1 MQKNALKFVVSF
13 TAVGLMVL
21 GVARLADAKPQ
32 YGGQCSY
39 CHDGEQPAAFTITGE
54 TAEVDGVK
62 LFEIERGGQIDFGF
76 DVNNPGDPVYYRF
89 ALRGLD
95 RLDGTDEHGTPLYF
109 PRLYTPDPDPDWD
122 AASPAGE
129 QYLYWAGQFYSRD
142 ADFMPTSYTYHLE
155 IDPSVAPGVYDLTA
169 SIGGG
174 FPVRATGQTPSGGW
188 GYNEDFQLRVIPEP
202 TSVVLL
208 LLGAVALCFGR
219 WWRRWAVP
227 VVLVATAG
235 VLANSAAYA
244 YPSRS
249 GDCTICHSV
258 PGPSDQTG
266 DFEIKSAAGDITDS
280 FSVEA
285 GGATEFL
292 FEYTSLV
299 EDALNPGTTR
309 RAYLA
314 VDGLDLLSVDQGPPA
329 DYAAIPYTAPKYVAD
344 VGEEPGQWHI
354 AHGLDRYMGPNGQFF
369 AQSSTDPNALMPF
382 PLEVDIDVAPGD
394 YLLTAKQAGGR
405 PSDPD
410 YLNGWTVS
418 KTFTLTVTPASGPG
432 LTAVPEPGT
441 FVLLALALPMF
452 WMCVRRSQ
460 RRRG

>member
-1 MQKNALKFVVSF
+1 M
-13 TAVGLMVL
+13 
-21 GVARLADAKPQ
+21 
-32 YGGQCSY
+32 
-39 CHDGEQPAAFTITGE
+39 
-54 TAEVDGVK
+54 
-62 LFEIERGGQIDFGF
+62 
-76 DVNNPGDPVYYRF
+76 YRF

-109 PRLYTPDPDPDWD
+109 PRLYTPDPAWD
-122 AASPAGE
+122 TASPAGE
-129 QYLYWAGQFYSRD
+129 QYLYWAGQFYGKGPGF
-142 ADFMPTSYTYHLE
+142 APTSYTYHLE

-219 WWRRWAVP
+219 WWRRWVVP
-227 VVLVATAG
+227 MVLVATAG

-249 GDCTICHSV
+249 GNCAVCHSI

-266 DFEIKSAAGDITDS
+266 DFEIKSAVGDNTDS

-285 GGATEFL
+285 GEATEFL
-292 FEYTSLV
+292 FEFTSLV
-299 EDALNPGTTR
+299 EDHLNPGTTR

-314 VDGLDLLSVDQGPPA
+314 IEGLDLLSVDQGPPA

-344 VGEEPGQWHI
+344 VGEEPGQWHNG
-354 AHGLDRYMGPNGQFF
+354 HYSSGPHRYIGPNGQIF

-394 YLLTAKQAGGR
+394 YALTAKQAGGR

-418 KTFTLTVTPASGPG
+418 KTFTLTVLPASGTG
-432 LTAVPEPGT
+432 VTSVPEPGT
-441 FVLLALALPMF
+441 FVLLTLALPML